1 MNASF
6 KFNNKLTSNKCFIC
20 FLILFIIYVYI
31 IYQFYIFV
39 NIFFMIIFI
48 FCQFSLSRRLN

>member
-20 FLILFIIYVYI
+20 FLILFIIYDI
-31 IYQFYIFV
+31 IIHHMNIFV
-39 NIFFMIIFI
+39 NIF
-48 FCQFSLSRRLN
+48 L